1 MSKLT
6 FAKTRML
13 IAMIC
18 VAVSTGLFWAFFV
31 AWALMSIFSVPGNI
45 ALTVGV
51 FVSVVLVACLWNKL
65 GAIMGFGPN
74 GEQVAFESTPGG
86 ALRATLL
93 LLFALGLFF
102 WSWRHYSV

>member
-1 MSKLT
+1 
-6 FAKTRML
+6 ML
-13 IAMIC
+13 IAMTC

-31 AWALMSIFSVPGNI
+31 AWALMNIFSVPGNI
-45 ALTVGV
+45 ALAVGV